1 MQLITVYLMPG
12 LAASPLI
19 FQKLK
24 LSESQFKTV
33 LLEWQLPLSLD
44 ESLSAYAKRMALK
57 VTAKNAV
64 LVGVSF
70 GGILV
75 QEMAQ
80 FCEPQKTIIISS
92 VKCRAELPVRMH
104 WVADLKIYNAL
115 PYSLASHLQL
125 LKKMSFGDYFKKRVE
140 LYEKFLSVNDK
151 LYLKWA
157 VKNVVQWERKSID
170 TSVIHIH
177 GTADEIFPTVNLKGF
192 IAVEGGSHIMIL
204 NKYKWLNENLP
215 QIIKNE

>member
-1 MQLITVYLMPG
+1 MPG

-19 FQKLK
+19 FQKLN
-24 LSESQFKTV
+24 LSKNLFKTV
-33 LLEWQLPLSLD
+33 YLEWHLPLSLE
-44 ESLSAYAKRMALK
+44 ESLQEYAKRMALK
-57 VTAKNAV
+57 VTDKNAI
-64 LVGVSF
+64 LIGVSF

-75 QEMAQ
+75 QEMVK
-80 FCEPQKTIIISS
+80 FCNPQKTIIISS
-92 VKCRAELPVRMH
+92 VKSRLELPARMH

-125 LKKMSFGDYFKKRVE
+125 LKKLPFGDYFKKRVG

-157 VKNVVQWERKSID
+157 IKNVVQWERTEVD
-170 TSVIHIH
+170 ASVIHIH
-177 GTADEIFPTVNLKGF
+177 GTADEVFPISNLSGF
-192 IAVEGGSHIMIL
+192 IPVEGGTHIMIL

-215 QIIKNE
+215 KIIENE